1 MANAWRN
8 RYVARSGSDPVA
20 RKSAE
25 RSAASYLRCARSLL
39 APDAISMLDGVQ
51 HGPALKKHQRTRAKI
66 VKRLRIIIGIEC
78 EEWGKAHRSGPGAA
92 QR

>member
-1 MANAWRN
+1 
-8 RYVARSGSDPVA
+8 
-20 RKSAE
+20 
-25 RSAASYLRCARSLL
+25 
-39 APDAISMLDGVQ
+39 MLDGVQ